1 MRVPS
6 AREENYC
13 NMNKDYIQTIGSV
26 KKEIKKAVVGKDDV
40 IDKTLMAIL
49 SGGHITAGRYTGSR
63 KDYFGSC
70 PEQSPGT
77 FF

>member
-49 SGGHITAGRYTGSR
+49 SGGHILLSLIHIL
-63 KDYFGSC
+63 
-70 PEQSPGT
+70 
-77 FF
+77 

>member
-1 MRVPS
+1 
-6 AREENYC
+6 
-13 NMNKDYIQTIGSV
+13 MNKDYIQTIGSV

-49 SGGHITAGRYTGSR
+49 SGGHILLDDIPSR